1 MKNRIIAFTLFACI
15 GITAEIFFTSFY
27 DNITSVMEGR
37 TWDWSLS
44 GNSYVWMFFIYGP
57 ASFLIP
63 FVMDKMG
70 KLPLLARLVVYSI
83 GIFAVEFASGF
94 LLDKLTGACP
104 WEYKTGLHI
113 MGYIRLDYL
122 PAWMGFSFLLE
133 KLVVI
138 FRELK
143 LIPEAAKP

>member
-1 MKNRIIAFTLFACI
+1 MKSRIISFTLFACI

-27 DNITSVMEGR
+27 NNITSVMEGGN
-37 TWDWSLS
+37 WDWSLA
-44 GNSYVWMFFIYGP
+44 GNSYVWMFFIYGI

-63 FVMDKMG
+63 FFMDRMVRI
-70 KLPLLARLVVYSI
+70 PMLARLIVYSI
-83 GIFAVEFASGF
+83 GIFIVEFASGF

-122 PAWMGFSFLLE
+122 PAWMVFSFLLE
-133 KLVVI
+133 KLVLI
-138 FRELK
+138 FREFK
-143 LIPEAAKP
+143 FIP